1 MKRTRLH
8 IPLIAAALL
17 LVGAAL
23 ATRTQAPN
31 PRSANDVPPQIA
43 QQAAA
48 VFLYDAGGNVVWSG
62 TFPNKADDAVFRRAA
77 SVKLTD
83 AQGQTI
89 FEGPVEW
96 IASAGSSPDAYATAG
111 GRPVKL
117 EHLIRAVLGY
127 GTKDGSYE
135 PGDHGRSYG
144 DDEHDGSKEE
154 HGKDGSYDDGRGRG
168 SGSSSDG
175 SYDDNHGGSGS
186 DHRGSDDG
194 SDRGDDNS
202 DDHGGDDD

>member
-23 ATRTQAPN
+23 AIGTQAPN
-31 PRSANDVPPQIA
+31 PQSADDVPPQIV
-43 QQAAA
+43 QQATA
-48 VFLYDAGGNVVWSG
+48 VFLYDADGNVVWSD
-62 TFPNKADDAVFRRAA
+62 TYPNKADDAVFRQAA

-83 AQGQTI
+83 AQGQTV

-96 IASAGSSPDAYATAG
+96 IAYGDSSPDAYVTID

-117 EHLIRAVLGY
+117 EPLIRAALGH
-127 GTKDGSYE
+127 GSENGSYE
-135 PGDHGRSYG
+135 DDDHGRSDG
-144 DDEHDGSKEE
+144 DYEHDGSKEE
-154 HGKDGSYDDGRGRG
+154 HGKDGSYDGDRDHG

-175 SYDDNHGGSGS
+175 SYDDNHGGSSS

-194 SDRGDDNS
+194 NDRGDD
-202 DDHGGDDD
+202 DHGSSDHDD